1 MDHDAPVDYYDVLQV
16 SPSAEPDT
24 IHRIYRLLA
33 QRFHPD
39 NKETGNPAK
48 FREIADAFA
57 VLGDPEKRARF
68 DLVHDRQ
75 QKERWRLV
83 ETGANADHD
92 FELEQ
97 RVRLTV
103 LEVLYTKRRTDP
115 HADGLSMLDLE
126 AFTGRAREQL
136 EFSMWY
142 LSNRNFV
149 QRSDSSL
156 FVITADGVDH
166 LEKNYDAHPQT
177 RRLRAVNS

>member
-24 IHRIYRLLA
+24 IHRVYRLLA

-48 FREIADAFA
+48 FREIADAYA

-68 DLVHDRQ
+68 DVVHDRQ

-92 FELEQ
+92 FDLEQ

-142 LSNRNFV
+142 LSNRKFV

-177 RRLRAVNS
+177 RRLRAVNG

>member
-48 FREIADAFA
+48 FREVADAFA

-83 ETGANADHD
+83 ENGSNADHD
-92 FELEQ
+92 FEMEQ
-97 RVRLTV
+97 RIRLTV

-126 AFTGRAREQL
+126 KFTGRAREQL

-142 LSNRNFV
+142 LSNRKFV

>member
-1 MDHDAPVDYYDVLQV
+1 MDQDSSVDYYDVLQV

-24 IHRIYRLLA
+24 IHRVYRLLA

-39 NKETGNPAK
+39 NKETGNPAR
-48 FREIADAFA
+48 FREVADAFA
-57 VLGDPEKRARF
+57 VLGDAEKRARY
-68 DLVHDRQ
+68 DVVHDRQ

-92 FELEQ
+92 FDLEQ

-103 LEVLYTKRRTDP
+103 LEVLYTKRPTDP
-115 HADGLSMLDLE
+115 HGDGLTLLDLE
-126 AFTGRAREQL
+126 KFTGRAREQL
-136 EFSMWY
+136 EFTMWY
-142 LSNRNFV
+142 LSNRKFV

-156 FVITADGVDH
+156 YVISADGVDH

>member
-48 FREIADAFA
+48 FREVADAFA

-83 ETGANADHD
+83 ENGSNADHD
-92 FELEQ
+92 FEMEQ
-97 RVRLTV
+97 RLRLTV

-126 AFTGRAREQL
+126 KFTGRAREQL

-142 LSNRNFV
+142 LSNRKFV